1 VTNRCV
7 APQRLSETPCLD
19 TVAFVD
25 YNPRPARWRTARK
38 TPMHDKMSRPLLL
51 TPIVASLAFAFAFSG
66 EARADWTGKGEAG
79 LALASGNTD
88 SKNGNV
94 KLDLADTVGLWKHAF
109 GATAAYVATGGD
121 TTGQRW
127 EVHEQSDYN
136 FSAKSFWFGA
146 GRYEDDRFS
155 GFNYQATLS
164 TGIGRHFIDN
174 ATTKFT
180 GTAGVGYK
188 IFETQDVFDDTGTVL
203 LQKGASDNEVV
214 FRGTLD
220 FTHKLTDTT
229 KLLDKFLV
237 ESGSNDTFVQ
247 NDFGIQVQMTD
258 VIALAAAYSVRHHT
272 DPPLGFG
279 KTDTLTTLNLV
290 YEIK

>member
-1 VTNRCV
+1 MADRIS
-7 APQRLSETPCLD
+7 RSL
-19 TVAFVD
+19 FVV
-25 YNPRPARWRTARK
+25 PV
-38 TPMHDKMSRPLLL
+38 
-51 TPIVASLAFAFAFSG
+51 VASLALVASG

-79 LALASGNTD
+79 LVLASGNTD
-88 SKNGNV
+88 SKTGNL
-94 KLDLADTVGLWKHAF
+94 KLDLATTIEQWKHAF
-109 GATAAYVATGGD
+109 GASAIYAAAD
-121 TTGQRW
+121 NETTGQRW

-155 GFNYQATLS
+155 GFNYQATVS
-164 TGIGRHFIDN
+164 TGLGRHFID
-174 ATTKFT
+174 TDQTKFI

-188 IFETQDVFDDTGTVL
+188 FFETRDVFDDTGTVL
-203 LQKGASDNEVV
+203 LQPGESDNEAV

-220 FTHKLTDTT
+220 FSHSLTTTT

-237 ESGSNDTFVQ
+237 EAGSNNTFVQ
-247 NDFGIQVQMTD
+247 NDLGIQVQMTD
-258 VIALAAAYSVRHHT
+258 VLALAAAYSVRYNT

>member
-1 VTNRCV
+1 M
-7 APQRLSETPCLD
+7 AGK
-19 TVAFVD
+19 
-25 YNPRPARWRTARK
+25 Y
-38 TPMHDKMSRPLLL
+38 SRSLLVVPLA
-51 TPIVASLAFAFAFSG
+51 ASLAFLCSG

-79 LALASGNTD
+79 LVLASGNTD
-88 SKNGNV
+88 SKTGNA
-94 KLDLADTVGLWKHAF
+94 KLDLATTVEQWKHAF
-109 GATAAYVATGGD
+109 GGTAVYAATDGD

-127 EVHEQSDYN
+127 EAHEQSDYN

-155 GFNYQATLS
+155 GFDYQATVS
-164 TGIGRHFIDN
+164 TGLGRHFID
-174 ATTKFT
+174 TDSTKFT
-180 GTAGVGYK
+180 GTVGVGYK
-188 IFETQDVFDDTGTVL
+188 FFETLDVYDLTGPTPVL
-203 LQKGASDNEVV
+203 LEAGKSDNEAV

-220 FTHKLTDTT
+220 LSHALTGTT
-229 KLLDKFLV
+229 KLLEKFLV
-237 ESGSNDTFVQ
+237 ESGSNNTFVQ

-258 VIALAAAYSVRHHT
+258 VIALAAAYSVRYNT

>member
-1 VTNRCV
+1 M
-7 APQRLSETPCLD
+7 D
-19 TVAFVD
+19 
-25 YNPRPARWRTARK
+25 RK
-38 TPMHDKMSRPLLL
+38 TSRPLLL
-51 TPIVASLAFAFAFSG
+51 VPLVASLAFMASG

-79 LALASGNTD
+79 LVLANGNTD
-88 SKNGNV
+88 SKTGNV
-94 KLDLADTVGLWKHAF
+94 KLDLATTLERWKHAF
-109 GATAAYVATGGD
+109 GGSAIYAATDGE

-136 FSAKSFWFGA
+136 FDGRSFWFGA

-155 GFNYQATLS
+155 GFDYQATAS
-164 TGIGRHFIDN
+164 TGVGRRFIENDR
-174 ATTKFT
+174 TKFT

-188 IFETQDVFDDTGTVL
+188 FFATRDTYDETGPVPVL
-203 LQKGASDNEVV
+203 LAQGESDNEVV

-220 FTHKLTDTT
+220 LDHALTPST

-237 ESGSNDTFVQ
+237 ESGADNTFVQ
-247 NDFGIQVQMTD
+247 NDIGVQVQMTD
-258 VIALAAAYSVRHHT
+258 VLALAVAYSVRYNT

>member
-1 VTNRCV
+1 MAGKN
-7 APQRLSETPCLD
+7 S
-19 TVAFVD
+19 
-25 YNPRPARWRTARK
+25 
-38 TPMHDKMSRPLLL
+38 HPLLVVPL
-51 TPIVASLAFAFAFSG
+51 IASLAFVFSG

-79 LALASGNTD
+79 LVLASGNTD
-88 SKNGNV
+88 SKTGNV
-94 KLDLADTVGLWKHAF
+94 KLDLATTVEQWKHAF
-109 GATAAYVATGGD
+109 GGTGIYAATDGD

-164 TGIGRHFIDN
+164 TGLGRHFIDN
-174 ATTKFT
+174 DRTKFT

-203 LQKGASDNEVV
+203 LQKGASDNEAV

-220 FTHKLTDTT
+220 LSHALTATT

-237 ESGSNDTFVQ
+237 ESGANNTFVQ
-247 NDFGIQVQMTD
+247 NDLGIQVQMTD
-258 VIALAAAYSVRHHT
+258 VLALAAAYSVRYNT

-290 YEIK
+290 YDIK

>member
-1 VTNRCV
+1 M
-7 APQRLSETPCLD
+7 PC
-19 TVAFVD
+19 
-25 YNPRPARWRTARK
+25 K
-38 TPMHDKMSRPLLL
+38 ISRPLLAV
-51 TPIVASLAFAFAFSG
+51 PVIASFAFVFSG

-79 LALASGNTD
+79 LALASGNTS

-94 KLDLADTVGLWKHAF
+94 KLDLATTVEQWKHAF
-109 GATAAYVATGGD
+109 GGTAAYVATDGE

-136 FSAKSFWFGA
+136 FSAQSFWFGA

-164 TGIGRHFIDN
+164 TGVGRHFIDN
-174 ATTKFT
+174 DTTKL
-180 GTAGVGYK
+180 TATVGVGYK
-188 IFETQDVFDDTGTVL
+188 MFETQDVFDDTGTVL
-203 LQKGASDNEVV
+203 LQKGDSDNEAV
-214 FRGTLD
+214 FRGTVDLSHA
-220 FTHKLTDTT
+220 FTATT
-229 KLLDKFLV
+229 KLLEKFLV
-237 ESGSNDTFVQ
+237 ESGANNTFVQ
-247 NDFGIQVQMTD
+247 NDLGIQVQMTD
-258 VIALAAAYSVRHHT
+258 VLALAAAYSVRYNT

>member
-1 VTNRCV
+1 MT
-7 APQRLSETPCLD
+7 
-19 TVAFVD
+19 
-25 YNPRPARWRTARK
+25 
-38 TPMHDKMSRPLLL
+38 DKMSRPLL
-51 TPIVASLAFAFAFSG
+51 IVPVLASLAFLFSG
-66 EARADWTGKGEAG
+66 EARADWSGKGEAG
-79 LALASGNTD
+79 LALASGNTS

-94 KLDLADTVGLWKHAF
+94 KLDLATTVDQWKHAF
-109 GATAAYVATGGD
+109 GGTAAYVAADGE

-127 EVHEQSDYN
+127 ELHEQSDYN

-164 TGIGRHFIDN
+164 TGLGRHFID
-174 ATTKFT
+174 TDSTKFT

-188 IFETQDVFDDTGTVL
+188 FFETKDVFDDTGTVL
-203 LQKGASDNEVV
+203 LQKGGTDNEAV

-220 FTHKLTDTT
+220 YGHNLTTTT
-229 KLLDKFLV
+229 KVLDKFLV
-237 ESGSNDTFVQ
+237 ESGSSDTFVQ

-258 VIALAAAYSVRHHT
+258 VIALAVAYSVRYHT

>member
-1 VTNRCV
+1 MSGKISRSLSVVPLVT
-7 APQRLSETPCLD
+7 A
-19 TVAFVD
+19 
-25 YNPRPARWRTARK
+25 
-38 TPMHDKMSRPLLL
+38 
-51 TPIVASLAFAFAFSG
+51 LAFAASG

-79 LALASGNTD
+79 LVLASGNTD
-88 SKNGNV
+88 SKTGNF
-94 KLDLADTVGLWKHAF
+94 KLDLATTVDRWKHAF
-109 GATAAYVATGGD
+109 GAVGIYAASD
-121 TTGQRW
+121 DETTGQRW

-136 FSAKSFWFGA
+136 FNPKSFWFGA

-155 GFNYQATLS
+155 GFEYQATVS
-164 TGIGRHFIDN
+164 TGLGRHFVDN
-174 ATTKFT
+174 DQTKFT

-188 IFETQDVFDDTGTVL
+188 FFETRDVFDDTGTVL
-203 LQKGASDNEVV
+203 LEPGTSDSEAV

-220 FTHKLTDTT
+220 LSHALTPST

-237 ESGSNDTFVQ
+237 ESGTDNTFVQ
-247 NDFGIQVQMTD
+247 NDIGVQVQMTD
-258 VIALAAAYSVRHHT
+258 VLALAAAYSVRYNT